1 MTSRLLTPDRLK
13 FRCDGKKIY
22 YTEEIDVPEKYDIQE
37 VIDNTRKMMM
47 SMLKDQPHRLR
58 LNIKNKRTIVASLS
72 LAYKKKTHAFAM
84 IVGELLGTILNE
96 DPEIGNM
103 LLQSVPQFV
112 AAYHDDV
119 MAQRRI
125 AEKLYGI
132 KPIET
137 VELSTEEKQRLLGTE
152 ILDGTSNQ
160 FDFGDLIE
168 AAQDAKNASR
178 LIDNAGVLDKKTVVS
193 RHRPTEL
200 EQWRAMSEED
210 RQKESDYYDGLS
222 RLGS

>member
-37 VIDNTRKMMM
+37 VIDNTRKMMRL
-47 SMLKDQPHRLR
+47 MLKDQPHRLR
-58 LNIKNKRTIVASLS
+58 LNIKNKRTVVASLS

-96 DPEIGNM
+96 DPKIGNM
-103 LLQSVPQFV
+103 LLSSIPQFV
-112 AAYHDDV
+112 AAYHGDA
-119 MAQRRI
+119 MAQRRM
-125 AEKLYGI
+125 AEKLYDI

-152 ILDGTSNQ
+152 ILDGTSQ
-160 FDFGDLIE
+160 LDFGDFIE
-168 AAQDAKNASR
+168 AAQDAKNAGR
-178 LIDNAGVLDKKTVVS
+178 LIDNVGVLDKPVVAS
-193 RHRPTEL
+193 GHRPTEL

-210 RQKESDYYDGLS
+210 RQKVSDYYDGLS